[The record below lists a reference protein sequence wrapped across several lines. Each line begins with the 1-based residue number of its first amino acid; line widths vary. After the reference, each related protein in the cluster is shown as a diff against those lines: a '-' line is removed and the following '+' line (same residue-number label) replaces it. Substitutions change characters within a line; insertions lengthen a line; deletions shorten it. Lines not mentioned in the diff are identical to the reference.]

1 MKQIIISFILLLIG
15 SLNCN
20 ASTIETI
27 TFNDPIGYQ
36 QNNVYHYKS
45 FTFENGYL
53 VDKNINL
60 NDNHTPD
67 YQPNYYNSVISDNK
81 GLVISDGYDPDY
93 IDPDNPDNHYRP
105 DLYYNYNDIGY
116 QLLIITSTRLFNLQ
130 SCYFTS
136 AFHNEITLYV
146 WDGHTSKILE
156 LSTNPLY
163 VEFEEFNNLNSIQ
176 FITVDNDFNN
186 YVDGHVVID
195 NLIVSY
201 NNVPLPS
208 SIVLLLSGLSFLM
221 IKRKEK

>member
-81 GLVISDGYDPDY
+81 GLVISDVDVV
-93 IDPDNPDNHYRP
+93 
-105 DLYYNYNDIGY
+105 NYQNINY
-116 QLLIITSTRLFNLQ
+116 QYLTISSEIPFNLQ